1 MIKRVK
7 GAYIARNKVSI
18 FFLSSLT
25 FSWAIWIPMALNRLN
40 LITFDIPIIIG
51 QSIGALGPM
60 ITLYLLDKLSNDS
73 IGFKAIFDTI
83 QIKGKKAHWLI
94 PAAITLPILTI
105 LGNFIDSGIM
115 NTQFMIFKP
124 EILDD
129 FGYWLILLVPGT
141 LMLCLLSSP
150 FFEEPCWRGFA
161 LGELQ
166 MKFGRHL
173 GSLFLGSFW
182 WLWHQ
187 PINIANGLEVSLY
200 SYLFMVGQ
208 SFIYDSLFNLSGKN
222 LLSAMLVH
230 SSSIVSYNYLFYENS
245 FSGLLV
251 ILITII
257 ALRILECKI
266 DSKQKFEK
274 IVSKSISKIE
284 KNNGVE

>member
-1 MIKRVK
+1 
-7 GAYIARNKVSI
+7 
-18 FFLSSLT
+18 
-25 FSWAIWIPMALNRLN
+25 MALNRLN

-51 QSIGALGPM
+51 QSIGAFGPL
-60 ITLYLLDKLSNDS
+60 ITLYLLEKLSNGS
-73 IGFKAIFDTI
+73 IGFKKIFDSI
-83 QIKGKKAHWLI
+83 QIKGKKAYWLI

-124 EILDD
+124 EILDNL
-129 FGYWLILLVPGT
+129 GYWLILLIPG
-141 LMLCLLSSP
+141 MLIICLLSSP

-187 PINIANGLEVSLY
+187 PINIANGLEVSFY

-230 SSSIVSYNYLFYENS
+230 SSSIVSYNYLFHENNL
-245 FSGLLV
+245 SGLFV
-251 ILITII
+251 ILIVII
-257 ALRILECKI
+257 GLRILEWKI
-266 DSKQKFEK
+266 DSKQQFDK
-274 IVSKSISKIE
+274 IVSISTIKIE
-284 KNNGVE
+284 KINGDE